1 MKQALLVLIFFC
13 SCSSLYSQYYL
24 RGEVRDEKGNALQGV
39 KINLSSKGRYPF
51 YSGASGLFGLPTEVA
66 IDTITISMDGFE
78 TLKKA
83 VDTKIYQILTIK
95 PLAATINV
103 IKTKLASRTK
113 NLMEDKTAMFSV
125 LGESYSSLVEN
136 NFIEAAQYPETGFGL
151 NIDKASYSNIR
162 RFISNEMNVPT
173 DAVRIE
179 EMLNYFNF
187 LDKKE
192 NTSHTDFT
200 CTSKIT
206 TCPWNNNNQLLFLH
220 LTAPKLNLDAV
231 PPSNLV
237 FLIDVSG
244 SMERP
249 NRLPLLQSAFKL
261 LAENLR
267 EKDTVSI
274 VTYGGY
280 VANPLKPTSGKEKQK
295 IMNVLDSL
303 VADGDTPGENAIR
316 TAYDIAKHA
325 FIKNGNNRVI
335 LATDGDF
342 NVGQTTEKQ
351 LEDLITIQRQSG
363 IYLTCIGVGMG
374 NYKDSKLETLAK
386 KGNGNSAYLDNI
398 NEAEKLLVTEFT
410 QTLFAVANDA
420 FTTVNFN
427 PDIVKSY
434 RLIGFDNKKNAINDS
449 TSELEGGE
457 VGSGHNMMALFEI
470 EPQKEIKDSTAPIA
484 RLNLQYKLPESK
496 KLVSQKFI
504 LPNQVENFYQS
515 EPVFRFTT
523 AVAMFGSLLKHS
535 NFVKNYSYE
544 DVLTIATNSAEMN
557 SRIQQ
562 EFLTL
567 VQKADKLYNYK
578 KRKR

>member
-1 MKQALLVLIFFC
+1 MKKVLLAILFIIIN
-13 SCSSLYSQYYL
+13 SSLLSQYYL
-24 RGEVRDEKGNALQGV
+24 RGEIKDEKGNLLQGV

-51 YSGASGLFGLPTEVA
+51 YSGESGLFGLPTSVA
-66 IDTITISMDGFE
+66 VDTITLSMEGFE
-78 TLKKA
+78 TFKKA
-83 VDTKIYQILTIK
+83 VDTRLYQILTIK
-95 PLAATINV
+95 MLPATANA
-103 IKTKLASRTK
+103 TKNKLSSRTK
-113 NLMEDKTAMFSV
+113 NLLTEKASMFSV

-136 NFIEAAQYPETGFGL
+136 NFIDAAAYPETGFGL

-187 LDKKE
+187 SDHQT
-192 NTSHTDFT
+192 NNSTNQFV

-206 TCPWNNNNQLLFLH
+206 SCPWNTNNQLLFIH

-261 LAENLR
+261 LVENLR
-267 EKDTVSI
+267 AKDTVSI

-280 VANPLKPTSGKEKQK
+280 VGVPLRPTSGADKEK
-295 IMNVLDSL
+295 INNVLDSL
-303 VADGDTPGENAIR
+303 IADGDTPGEGAIR
-316 TAYDIAKHA
+316 TAYDVAKHA

-342 NVGQTTEKQ
+342 NVGQTSEKQ
-351 LEDLITIQRQSG
+351 LEDLITIQKQSG

-374 NYKDSKLETLAK
+374 NYKDSKLESLAK

-410 QTLFAVANDA
+410 QTLYAVANDA
-420 FTTVNFN
+420 FINVGFN
-427 PDIVKSY
+427 SSIVKKY
-434 RLIGFDNKKNAINDS
+434 RLIGFDNTKNANSDS
-449 TSELEGGE
+449 SSELEGGE
-457 VGSGHNMMALFEI
+457 VGSGHSTVAIFEI
-470 EPQKEIKDSTAPIA
+470 EPQKEIKDSAAAIA
-484 RLNLQYKLPESK
+484 TLHLQYKIPDTK
-496 KLVSQKFI
+496 NPVSQKFTV
-504 LPNQVENFYQS
+504 PYEVQNFY
-515 EPVFRFTT
+515 EAAPVYRFT
-523 AVAMFGSLLKHS
+523 ASVSMFGSLLKHS
-535 NFVKNYSYE
+535 DFAKNYSYD
-544 DVLTIATNSAEMN
+544 DVLKIATAAADPN

-562 EFLTL
+562 EFISL